1 LQNKRKNKIL
11 IISFMSQTL
20 GPNMP
25 ETTPSPSIWALS
37 HMKLRFFAR
46 VRRFLQTKTIQRNI
60 KSRNKAMVS
69 KEEQVT
75 TADKRSGDDDDDDSV
90 VLQRSVKRL
99 HFGGLEEKEMA
110 AIEIER
116 LAREDVKMRKL
127 MAELGVIPA
136 LVGMVA
142 SELAGRR
149 RVAIK
154 ALIELANGTY
164 T

>member
-1 LQNKRKNKIL
+1 
-11 IISFMSQTL
+11 
-20 GPNMP
+20 MP